1 MRSELGDKVR
11 LQHILDAIDEIHK
24 YIIGA
29 TLPVFLEN
37 SMMRFACVKQM
48 EIIGEASNHL
58 STELKSKFSDIQW
71 AQIVGM
77 RNVFAHEY
85 FGIDSSL
92 VWEIIKNDVPELK
105 EKVEHILKSID

>member
-1 MRSELGDKVR
+1 MRSELGDKIR
-11 LQHILDAIDEIHK
+11 LQHILDAIDEIDT
-24 YIIGA
+24 YLITADLSI
-29 TLPVFLEN
+29 FLEN
-37 SMMRFACVKQM
+37 SMMRFACIKQM

-58 STELKSKFSDIQW
+58 STELKSKFSDIAW

-92 VWEIIKNDVPELK
+92 VWEIIKNDIPELK
-105 EKVEHILKSID
+105 EKIEHILKSIQ